1 MNKVIKKGIWWVEV
15 NKDGKETGRASRR
28 RFKPAPEPE
37 VVKEV
42 KKKAAPKKKA
52 ASKKDE
58 GEQ

>member
-1 MNKVIKKGIWWVEV
+1 MNKVIKKGVWWVEV

-28 RFKPAPEPE
+28 RFEPKPEP
-37 VVKEV
+37 EV